1 MNILWSCSSDNRILS
16 FIALGVARIEHGFEI
31 YQKRIRR
38 LSKEGKAHANE
49 VIRDGGKKW
58 TPGMSTSKKQE
69 LKRRWRRPCR
79 GPLGR
84 HGRASNR
91 RQRKPNLH
99 EGSSQVSHKMTGAG
113 RWQSTGKESGDIL
126 QGFKLGNHITECG
139 KTNGKWKLG
148 HPWHLLGDEKKG
160 QDGFA
165 AGADARI
172 KKMISL
178 WVIWP
183 SDS

>member
-1 MNILWSCSSDNRILS
+1 
-16 FIALGVARIEHGFEI
+16 
-31 YQKRIRR
+31 
-38 LSKEGKAHANE
+38 
-49 VIRDGGKKW
+49 
-58 TPGMSTSKKQE
+58 MSTSKKQE
-69 LKRRWRRPCR
+69 LKRRRRRPFR

-91 RQRKPNLH
+91 RQRKPDFH

-113 RWQSTGKESGDIL
+113 RRQSTGKESGDIL
-126 QGFKLGNHITECG
+126 QCFKLGNHITECG

-165 AGADARI
+165 AGTDARI